1 MKQFLVCALVG
12 ALIGSVTQ
20 PVLGAESAKP
30 KAPFSSFIARFR
42 AAIVARDRAAVAAM
56 SRTPMT
62 EDGKPMS
69 AAEATEYF
77 APFFGKL
84 RLCVLQERPV
94 PDGDSYSIFCGDQGL
109 LFEAVD
115 GEYKFSEYFAND

>member
-1 MKQFLVCALVG
+1 MKQFLVCALAG
-12 ALIGSVTQ
+12 ALIGSAAQ
-20 PVLGAESAKP
+20 PAAAAESAQP
-30 KAPFSSFIARFR
+30 KVPFATFIAKFR
-42 AAIVARDRAAVAAM
+42 AAIVSRDRAAVAAM
-56 SRTPMT
+56 SRTPLT

-69 AAEATEYF
+69 PAEATEYF

-84 RLCVLQERPV
+84 RLCVLQEKPV

-109 LFEAVD
+109 LFEPVD